1 MKKLQKYKS
10 DILMILLY
18 SAIYIIIALILTH
31 GKFLFASTTDFEMQ
45 HYIFPEYFR
54 NLFYDTKDLL
64 PDFALNIGGG
74 QNIYNFSYYGLLN
87 PIILISY
94 LLPMIPMIYYLIGA
108 SFIIVVSSTYL
119 FYKFLKSHNFKNS
132 TCIIVSLLFLFATP
146 ILYHAK
152 RHIMFINYFPFLIG
166 GLFGVDNFIKKKKSG
181 LLITCVTLMIF
192 TSFYYSVA
200 GIVVLIIYGIYRYSK
215 EKKNHPFQP
224 ALRPKLPGRWESV

>member
-119 FYKFLKSHNFKNS
+119 FYKFLQSHNFKNS
-132 TCIIVSLLFLFATP
+132 TCIITSLLFLFASP
-146 ILYHAK
+146 IIYHAK
-152 RHIMFINYFPFLIG
+152 RHIMFINYFF
-166 GLFGVDNFIKKKKSG
+166 
-181 LLITCVTLMIF
+181 
-192 TSFYYSVA
+192 
-200 GIVVLIIYGIYRYSK
+200 
-215 EKKNHPFQP
+215 
-224 ALRPKLPGRWESV
+224 